1 MHDFSL
7 CTPRK
12 DILVNQNN
20 SKVLSYIEPNQ
31 YTLNQRKNL
40 QSPNFRKMKTRNFN
54 ENIYSNVPAVCT
66 YSPNFDAISISR
78 NPGNPNI

>member
-40 QSPNFRKMKTRNFN
+40 QSPNFRKMKTRN
-54 ENIYSNVPAVCT
+54 P
-66 YSPNFDAISISR
+66 R
-78 NPGNPNI
+78 NQTHQSLSHRHLGRS